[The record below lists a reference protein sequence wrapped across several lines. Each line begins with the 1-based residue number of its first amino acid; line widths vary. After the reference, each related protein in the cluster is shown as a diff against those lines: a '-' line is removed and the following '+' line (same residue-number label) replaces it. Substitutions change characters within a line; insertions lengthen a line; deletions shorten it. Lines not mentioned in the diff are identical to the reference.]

1 MKRRYEVVFEDYVE
15 KVKLNFNK
23 QMLGEFAG

>member
-1 MKRRYEVVFEDYVE
+1 MKRRYEVVFEHYVE
-15 KVKLNFNK
+15 NVKLNFNK